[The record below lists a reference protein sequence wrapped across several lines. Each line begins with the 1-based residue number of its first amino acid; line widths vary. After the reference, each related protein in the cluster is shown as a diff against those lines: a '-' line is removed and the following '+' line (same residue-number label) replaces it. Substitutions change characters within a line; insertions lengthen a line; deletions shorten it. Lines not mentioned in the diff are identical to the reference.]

1 MAGCALVGGE
11 TAEMPGFYPVD
22 EYDLAGFSVGIVD
35 KDKIINSDS
44 INVGDRVIGIASSG
58 VHSNGFSLVRQILF
72 KDHQLDLDD
81 RPAELLGKSVGEVL
95 LEPTR
100 IYVKAV
106 LPLIKQGLISGVSHI
121 TGGGLLENLPRMF
134 EDGLQ
139 ARLDYASW
147 DKPAIFGYLRDLGEL
162 KQAALLETFNLGI
175 GLVLAVAPQNVP
187 AVKDLLQQAAEP
199 FYEIGELV
207 KRPENAAKIEIDF

>member
-1 MAGCALVGGE
+1 M
-11 TAEMPGFYPVD
+11 
-22 EYDLAGFSVGIVD
+22 
-35 KDKIINSDS
+35 
-44 INVGDRVIGIASSG
+44 
-58 VHSNGFSLVRQILF
+58 
-72 KDHQLDLDD
+72 DD

-121 TGGGLLENLPRMF
+121 TGGSLLENLPRMF

-162 KQAALLETFNLGI
+162 KQADLLETFNLGI
-175 GLVLAVAPQNVP
+175 G
-187 AVKDLLQQAAEP
+187 
-199 FYEIGELV
+199 
-207 KRPENAAKIEIDF
+207 